1 MWDLSIV
8 KSFKGGAKVKSARRA
23 SLTGMSTQGSDTG
36 RVSCVGKVKYIFI
49 IIIFVTGRYIFQAK
63 PNSSIS
69 PSVGKFTNL
78 VGLENPHFPVGT
90 FAVCSKSNTIGK
102 QVYPLQLLIVL

>member
-36 RVSCVGKVKYIFI
+36 RVSCVGKVKYTYVNVF
-49 IIIFVTGRYIFQAK
+49 
-63 PNSSIS
+63 
-69 PSVGKFTNL
+69 
-78 VGLENPHFPVGT
+78 
-90 FAVCSKSNTIGK
+90 
-102 QVYPLQLLIVL
+102 LL